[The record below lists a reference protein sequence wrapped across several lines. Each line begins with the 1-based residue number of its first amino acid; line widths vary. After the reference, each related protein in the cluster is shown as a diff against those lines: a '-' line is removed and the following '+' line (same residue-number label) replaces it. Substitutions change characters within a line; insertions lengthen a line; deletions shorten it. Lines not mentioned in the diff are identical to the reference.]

1 MHGGTQRNITQ
12 RQGVTQ
18 LDRRIFAGLDAIFR
32 LQALGGQNVA
42 TLTVQVL
49 DQRNV
54 RGTVRIVFQTLN
66 NAYNTVF
73 VATEVDQAIFLLVTT
88 TLMTSG
94 DTTIVVTTT
103 VFALGFQQR
112 RVGSTFM
119 QIFVDHLDYKAAA
132 RRSRLALYNRHY
144 SLLPSLLCAQEVNVL
159 AFL

>member
-1 MHGGTQRNITQ
+1 MHGGTQRNVTQ
-12 RQGVTQ
+12 RQRVTQ
-18 LDRRIFAGLDAIFR
+18 LDRRIFAGLDTVFR
-32 LQALGGQNVA
+32 LQAFGGQNIT

-66 NAYNTVF
+66 NAYHTIF
-73 VATEVDQAIFLLVTT
+73 VTTEVNQTVFLLVTT
-88 TLMTSG
+88 TFMTGSNA
-94 DTTIVVTTT
+94 TIVVTTT